1 MIMTSR
7 QLTVTK
13 RKSLKRQIR
22 LVMRETDFL
31 VLRRHLL
38 QPDYLER
45 AAVALLGKAQPGRT
59 LELYVH
65 RLFVPSDNDYR
76 QQGPAV
82 VEPRPDFVLHSF
94 QEFSQSRLPA
104 YLHAHSHPFCQQAH
118 FSPIDD
124 RYLPGM
130 IRGLRRYIH
139 LTDGDTS
146 QNDPGSPVEQGRS
159 WVRLVW
165 GRTESGFYAECYDL
179 DGRSLGVIP
188 EIRIVGESGIRTLRS
203 RTGRSSRSMA
213 KRDRAQFDRNI
224 RLLGDAGQQALRNTH
239 LVICGAGGLGS
250 CVVEYAKGL
259 GIRRFTLIDPDRVEV
274 SNLNR
279 LVGATHRDIGKPKV
293 EVMAR
298 QLHRYDPMIQIDP
311 LQAWV
316 QEERAHR
323 AIGAADLIVNSLD
336 DDGARLEV
344 QLLAAR
350 YLKPMLDL
358 GSGIHMREGQL
369 RQMGGQAI
377 WYWPGGP
384 CLVCQGL
391 DPAHIVPREVRELQR
406 AIGYVRGTDETPP
419 AVVTL
424 NAVVAGVGMDLLAR
438 YLTGL
443 GSVPPYVRIDLWR
456 RQMREH
462 RFEKRPDCPICG
474 DAGLEGRGDEEMAIL
489 EPGRSSQTP
498 GPGPD
503 RISRLLERLRLKRTG
518 REVNRNAPSF

>member
-1 MIMTSR
+1 MTSL
-7 QLTVTK
+7 QLPAPAAST
-13 RKSLKRQIR
+13 RKGSKGRIR

-31 VLRRHLL
+31 RLRRHLL
-38 QPDYLER
+38 RPDHLER
-45 AAVALLGKAQPGRT
+45 AAVALLGKAQAGR
-59 LELYVH
+59 LWELYLH
-65 RLFVPSDNDYR
+65 RLLVPSDHDYR

-82 VEPRPDFVLHSF
+82 VEPHPDFVLHSF
-94 QEFSQSRLPA
+94 QEFAQSGLFA
-104 YLHAHSHPFCQQAH
+104 YLHMHSHPFSQQAR

-130 IRGLRRYIH
+130 IRGLRRY
-139 LTDGDTS
+139 LTLMGGETS
-146 QNDPGSPVEQGRS
+146 PTDLGFPVERERS

-165 GRTESGFYAECYDL
+165 GRAESGFYAECYDL
-179 DGRSLGVIP
+179 DGRGLGGIS

-203 RTGRSSRSMA
+203 GTESPPQPMTKG
-213 KRDRAQFDRNI
+213 DRAYLDRNI
-224 RLLGDAGQQALRNTH
+224 RLFGEAGQRALRSAH
-239 LVICGAGGLGS
+239 LAICGVGGLGS

-259 GIRRFTLIDPDRVEV
+259 GIRRFTLIDPDRVEA

-279 LVGATHRDIGKPKV
+279 LIGATPRDIGKPKV

-298 QLHRYDPMIQIDP
+298 ELHRYDPKIRVHP
-311 LQAWV
+311 LRAWV

-323 AIGAADLIVNSLD
+323 AIRAADLIVNSLD

-358 GSGIHMREGQL
+358 GSGIHL
-369 RQMGGQAI
+369 RVRDGRVRHMGGQAI
-377 WYWPGGP
+377 WYRPGGP

-391 DPAHIVPREVRELQR
+391 DPARIVPREVRELQR

-424 NAVVAGVGMDLLAR
+424 NAVVAGVGMDLVAR

-443 GSVPPYVRIDLWR
+443 GAVPSYVHIDLWG
-456 RQMREH
+456 RQMREY

-474 DAGLEGRGDEEMAIL
+474 EAGLEGRGDEETAVL
-489 EPGRSSQTP
+489 EPARRSQTP
-498 GPGPD
+498 D
-503 RISRLLERLRLKRTG
+503 RIRISRLLERLRRG
-518 REVNRNAPSF
+518 REG